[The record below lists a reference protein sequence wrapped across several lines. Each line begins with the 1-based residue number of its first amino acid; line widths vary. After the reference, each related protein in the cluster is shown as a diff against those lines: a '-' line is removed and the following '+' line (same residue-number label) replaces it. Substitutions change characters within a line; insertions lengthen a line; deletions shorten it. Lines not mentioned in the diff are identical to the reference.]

1 MPMITVQFAPVQSK
15 PDLAATVARAVNAL
29 SAELLHKDPTI
40 TAVSVE
46 ERDPATWFIG
56 NKPLTEHGLASFWL
70 DIRVVDGTNT
80 REEKAAFIAATFAK
94 MRELIGPLHNEAYVH
109 VNEVRG
115 DAYGYG
121 GLTQNERYIAGKL
134 RAAAKAA

>member
-1 MPMITVQFAPVQSK
+1 MPMITVQFAPVQRK
-15 PDLAATVARAVNAL
+15 AGLVEAVAKAANAL
-29 SAELLHKDPTI
+29 SAEFLHKDPSI
-40 TAVSVE
+40 TAVAVE

-56 NKPLTEHGLASFWL
+56 NKPLSEQGLASFWL

-94 MRELIGPLHNEAYVH
+94 MRELIGPLHNEAYVY

-121 GLTQNERYIAGKL
+121 GLTQNERYIPGKL
-134 RAAAKAA
+134 RTKAKAA